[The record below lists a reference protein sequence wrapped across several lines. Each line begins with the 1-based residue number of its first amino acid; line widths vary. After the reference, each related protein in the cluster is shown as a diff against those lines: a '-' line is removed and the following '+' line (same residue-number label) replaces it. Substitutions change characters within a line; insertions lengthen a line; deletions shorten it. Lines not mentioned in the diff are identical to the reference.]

1 MNVKGGH
8 RKHYADNSKLLQLK
22 SAFMGVR
29 QREGEQSAPVQRDT
43 RSLFLQDRY
52 AVLGLA
58 LSDKLRPDEEQK
70 PWTTANSIPSPV
82 LLNTP

>member
-29 QREGEQSAPVQRDT
+29 QGKGSRAPRCSET
-43 RSLFLQDRY
+43 PAPFFLQDRY
-52 AVLGLA
+52 TVLGLA

>member
-1 MNVKGGH
+1 M
-8 RKHYADNSKLLQLK
+8 
-22 SAFMGVR
+22 
-29 QREGEQSAPVQRDT
+29 QRDT

>member
-1 MNVKGGH
+1 MPTTPS
-8 RKHYADNSKLLQLK
+8 YCSSKALLWGE
-22 SAFMGVR
+22 A
-29 QREGEQSAPVQRDT
+29 REGEQSAPVQRDT

-52 AVLGLA
+52 TVLGLA